1 MAVTEITNTDR
12 ARVGVDK
19 FHYAILTADT
29 NAALTYG
36 EFKAAPGT
44 ISIGVSLE
52 NVSGTL
58 YADNKAVITY
68 QSIGTATVTIE
79 RTTITDDMK
88 KDIMGSPMVKSTRYV
103 TPGTSSP
110 YVGVAFRMLYSDGT
124 YQYVKLY
131 KGKFS
136 EPELSVSTKGE
147 SIEFQTESI
156 EGTFVSTIHE
166 VNIGTAEA
174 PRLVPLMMAT
184 LDETTEG
191 YLPAEGAAWFT
202 TMHTP
207 IVPA

>member
-1 MAVTEITNTDR
+1 MAITEITNTDR

-19 FHYAILTADT
+19 FHYANLTADT
-29 NAALTYG
+29 QSALTYG
-36 EFKAAPGT
+36 DFKAAPGT

-79 RTTITDDMK
+79 RTTIPDEMK
-88 KDIMGSPMVKSTRYV
+88 NDLMGSPLVGGTRYV
-103 TPGTSSP
+103 TPAASAP
-110 YVGVAFRMLYSDGT
+110 YVGIAFRMLYSDGT

-131 KGKFS
+131 KGKFT
-136 EPELSVSTKGE
+136 EPEMSVSTKGE

-166 VNIGTAEA
+166 VNLGTTAA
-174 PRLVPLMMAT
+174 PRMVPLLMAT

-191 YLPAEGAAWFT
+191 YAPAKGTAWFT
-202 TMHTP
+202 SMYTP